1 MSFSGSPAMKGLQSP
16 LNMHKG
22 SPSPRFKSPRNRKKK
37 SQEEDF
43 NNGLNSPSAAIAG
56 ENRDPNFSVKV
67 SNGPVKSSGG
77 SLKSNI
83 LEVPSLAVAS
93 GTHSCKSRRCA
104 ANYSDWGSVNFKA
117 QPRKFLVAKRHDR
130 PEKEPAECKCSEK
143 KADGDKSRKCAC
155 VASKELRASQE
166 EFCKE
171 NLQLTPS
178 DSAEEEEDTGRGKD
192 CKTQVS
198 NVNFEIPN
206 DDKRHEFECNVDGRY
221 GFAEKN
227 GDIMCNEDNRNEKIQ
242 CAEEGINGFW
252 KHERKQCGEQSIN
265 GFYRE
270 EKHEE
275 VHCGEEG
282 RNGFCSE
289 GKREEPQLGEVG
301 TDSTQIDED
310 CERDGYFG
318 LRDGTMHEK
327 LHCYQDGIKDF
338 DGCVK
343 VSSTPQN
350 ISSAPRRMRNELL
363 EEAISTIPQ
372 QGGGRVKHL
381 VKAFESL
388 MCIPDSET
396 VVTEGYRTRPS
407 DRSLYNFPDCTEE
420 KRELSVS
427 RVVKW
432 ALPGMQGQASAE
444 KLDNNS
450 PSNESFGDVKRSNSD
465 SCLESY
471 ADFKFRVSED
481 TPSVVNSDTQ
491 SVCSGGRSG
500 SSSGSRRRGTKGSLD
515 SSGQG
520 SLGRSGMQQW
530 KKQLKVT
537 AAQPFKLQTEQRGLM
552 KEREFMKKLREMLTE
567 EEKLRIP
574 IAQGLPWTTDEPE
587 CLIKPPVKEN
597 TKPLDVKLHTE
608 IRAVDRAEFDHIIS
622 ERLRAI
628 EQERL
633 EQERLQKL
641 AEEEEIKRLR
651 KELVPRAQPMPFFD
665 RPFIPKRSSKL
676 PTIPKEP
683 RFHIPNHKR
692 AKSISW
698 NDFNAYQ

>member
-1 MSFSGSPAMKGLQSP
+1 MKGLQSP
-16 LNMHKG
+16 LSMRKG

-37 SQEEDF
+37 SQEEDI

-56 ENRDPNFSVKV
+56 ENRDPNFSVKT

-77 SLKSNI
+77 SLKSNVS
-83 LEVPSLAVAS
+83 ETPSLANAS
-93 GTHSCKSRRCA
+93 GIHSCKSRRCA
-104 ANYSDWGSVNFKA
+104 ANYPDWGSVNFKA

-130 PEKEPAECKCSEK
+130 PEKEPAECKCSET
-143 KADGDKSRKCAC
+143 KADGDISRKCAC

-178 DSAEEEEDTGRGKD
+178 DCAEEEEHTGRGKD
-192 CKTQVS
+192 CKTRGS
-198 NVNFEIPN
+198 NVNLEIAN

-227 GDIMCNEDNRNEKIQ
+227 GDTMCIEDSRNEKIKY
-242 CAEEGINGFW
+242 AEKGINGFW
-252 KHERKQCGEQSIN
+252 KYEKKKCGEQGMN
-265 GFYRE
+265 GFCGD

-282 RNGFCSE
+282 RNGYCSE
-289 GKREEPQLGEVG
+289 GKHEETQFGEVG
-301 TDSTQIDED
+301 TDWTED
-310 CERDGYFG
+310 CQKDGHFG
-318 LRDGTMHEK
+318 LGNGSMREK
-327 LHCYQDGIKDF
+327 IHCYQDGLQDF
-338 DGCVK
+338 DGCGK
-343 VSSTPQN
+343 GSLPISSTPQPQN
-350 ISSAPRRMRNELL
+350 MSSAPRRLRNELL
-363 EEAISTIPQ
+363 EEAIGTIPQ

-388 MCIPDSET
+388 LCLPDSET
-396 VVTEGYRTRPS
+396 VVTEGCRARTL
-407 DRSLYNFPDCTEE
+407 DRSTPDCTEV
-420 KRELSVS
+420 KQELRVS

-444 KLDNNS
+444 KLDSNS
-450 PSNESFGDVKRSNSD
+450 PSNESFGEVKMSNSAP
-465 SCLESY
+465 CLESY
-471 ADFKFRVSED
+471 ADFKFCVSED
-481 TPSVVNSDTQ
+481 TPSGVNSDTQ

-500 SSSGSRRRGTKGSLD
+500 SSSGSRRRRNRGSLD
-515 SSGQG
+515 SSGRG
-520 SLGRSGMQQW
+520 SLVRNGMQRW

-552 KEREFMKKLREMLTE
+552 KEREFMKKLREMLDE

-574 IAQGLPWTTDEPE
+574 LAQGLPWTTDEPE
-587 CLIKPPVKEN
+587 CLIKPPVKES

-608 IRAVDRAEFDHIIS
+608 IRAVDRAEFDQIIS
-622 ERLRAI
+622 ERLKAI

-641 AEEEEIKRLR
+641 AEEDEIKRLR